1 MDITFQTSQAGSLW
15 STCLVCRRLVEVQQE
30 NPNPLITRTIPG
42 YFMFTMFVRFPLFNN
57 KSDSNFPTLKK
68 KTKQNVKSTSQIFI
82 LHCVLMNEGGYIW
95 TREQWISPQT
105 AIPSCKNVV
114 KLGKFRERSGAGKFI
129 ITTES

>member
-1 MDITFQTSQAGSLW
+1 MDITFQTSHSGSLW

-42 YFMFTMFVRFPLFNN
+42 YFMFTMFVRFPLFN
-57 KSDSNFPTLKK
+57 KKFDSNFPISKK
-68 KTKQNVKSTSQIFI
+68 KTNQKVKSTSQIII
-82 LHCVLMNEGGYIW
+82 LHCVLMNEGGDIW
-95 TREQWISPQT
+95 THKQWISPQK
-105 AIPSCKNVV
+105 AISSCKNVV